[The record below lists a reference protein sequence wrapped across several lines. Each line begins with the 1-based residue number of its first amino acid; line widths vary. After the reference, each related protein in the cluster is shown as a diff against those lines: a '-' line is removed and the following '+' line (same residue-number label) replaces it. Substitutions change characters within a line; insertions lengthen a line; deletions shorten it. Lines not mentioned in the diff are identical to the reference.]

1 MEVRGCWDPPVW
13 QRRARG
19 ILNHRTLLMAGGPG
33 VQKEVGS
40 LFGLSHLW
48 CPHWLWRPGGGGGIS
63 MQSVVRPVSAKA
75 LWRQQAGCCRGLGW
89 GTLDPEGR
97 RERGRARSLR
107 PRWSVSREGPGL
119 ILRRSLWPLG
129 GEWTVGMEQGAGKE
143 ASEMVQGRLW
153 SRSGQGLGRG
163 KNELWKHTG

>member
-1 MEVRGCWDPPVW
+1 MIQESKRKSDPYSDSATSGAHAGSGGRAGVW
-13 QRRARG
+13 
-19 ILNHRTLLMAGGPG
+19 
-33 VQKEVGS
+33 
-40 LFGLSHLW
+40 
-48 CPHWLWRPGGGGGIS
+48 GIS
-63 MQSVVRPVSAKA
+63 MQSVRPVSVKA
-75 LWRQQAGCCRGLGW
+75 LRRQQAGCCRGLGW

-97 RERGRARSLR
+97 RERGRAGSLR

-119 ILRRSLWPLG
+119 TLRRSLWPLG

-163 KNELWKHTG
+163 KNEPWERTG

>member
-1 MEVRGCWDPPVW
+1 ML
-13 QRRARG
+13 Q
-19 ILNHRTLLMAGGPG
+19 GPG
-33 VQKEVGS
+33 
-40 LFGLSHLW
+40 L
-48 CPHWLWRPGGGGGIS
+48 
-63 MQSVVRPVSAKA
+63 
-75 LWRQQAGCCRGLGW
+75 
-89 GTLDPEGR
+89 GTLDPGEAGR
-97 RERGRARSLR
+97 GPRQITEA
-107 PRWSVSREGPGL
+107 RWSVSREGPGL